1 MTVAC
6 ARCGLTLSGGR
17 LAMCPRCLLADDD
30 RDRPAAPP
38 GVELGEEIGRGGMG
52 RVFRGRQLRL
62 DRPVAV
68 KLLPPE
74 LADDASFQARFER
87 EARAL
92 ARLAHPNIVGVH
104 DFGTTEAGDS
114 YLVMELMHGGTVAAQ
129 IPMPFA
135 EAVRVARDVCA
146 GLAFAHAAGI
156 VHRDIKPEN
165 VLRAA
170 DGQVKIADFGIAR
183 LLDSE
188 AAGGPTR
195 PSLVLGPPPYMAPE
209 ARAGAPPDPRMDI
222 YAVGILLH
230 QLITGRLPD
239 EALGALPPELAAIVR
254 RAIAANPRDRWAS
267 AAELDDAL
275 AAASLR
281 LPVAAPARPTPTSGA
296 DLSPE
301 EQSWQRAVALVLAG
315 ATAVALY
322 ALLVSVTPRTL
333 DAGDTLP
340 FVTLGAEPRPG
351 GQLFTRARFETWPV
365 LAAATAFAVAL
376 AAYGLL
382 RRHWRRSGLDL
393 AMPDRSLPATNSL
406 LALAAAIVAL
416 FFFRLGLDRGG
427 HQRLSSYVPVLG
439 GLLELGVVYQ
449 LWMGVLEARRT
460 ARPLR
465 REPLLWLAVGLSLF
479 PPLIS
484 LARILTGQAP

>member
-1 MTVAC
+1 
-6 ARCGLTLSGGR
+6 
-17 LAMCPRCLLADDD
+17 MCPRCLLAEDD

-38 GVELGEEIGRGGMG
+38 GVELGEELGRGGMG

-62 DRPVAV
+62 DRAVAV

-74 LADDASFQARFER
+74 LADDTSFQARFER

-114 YLVMELMHGGTVAAQ
+114 YLVMELMEGGTVAAR
-129 IPMPFA
+129 IPMPLA
-135 EAVRVARDVCA
+135 EAVRVAREVCA

-165 VLRAA
+165 VLCAA
-170 DGQVKIADFGIAR
+170 DGQVKIGDFGIAR

-195 PSLVLGPPPYMAPE
+195 PSLVLGTPAYMAPE
-209 ARAGAPPDPRMDI
+209 ARAGAPPAPGMDI
-222 YAVGILLH
+222 YAVGVLLH
-230 QLITGRLPD
+230 QLVTGRLPD
-239 EALGALPPELAAIVR
+239 DALADLPPELAAIVR
-254 RAIAANPRDRWAS
+254 RAVAANPLDRWAS
-267 AAELDDAL
+267 AAELEEAL
-275 AAASLR
+275 AAASPR
-281 LPVAAPARPTPTSGA
+281 LPFAAAARPGATSRGE
-296 DLSPE
+296 LSAE

-333 DAGDTLP
+333 DARDTTLS

-351 GQLFTRARFETWPV
+351 GQIFTRARFETWPV

-382 RRHWRRSGLDL
+382 RRHWRRSGLEL
-393 AMPDRSLPATNSL
+393 AMPERSLPATRSL
-406 LALAAAIVAL
+406 LALAAAIIAL
-416 FFFRLGLDRGG
+416 FFFRLGLDRAG

-460 ARPLR
+460 ARPLG

-479 PPLIS
+479 PPLVS
-484 LARILTGQAP
+484 FARILTGQAP

>member
-1 MTVAC
+1 MGLAC

-17 LAMCPRCLLADDD
+17 LVACPRCLLADDQE
-30 RDRPAAPP
+30 RPAAPP
-38 GVELGEEIGRGGMG
+38 GVELGDEIGRGGMG

-74 LADDASFQARFER
+74 LAGDSTFQARFER

-92 ARLAHPNIVGVH
+92 ARLAHPNIVAVH
-104 DFGTTEAGDS
+104 DFGTTDAGDS
-114 YLVMELMHGGTVAAQ
+114 YLVMELVPSGTVATR
-129 IPMPFA
+129 IPMPAA
-135 EAVRVARDVCA
+135 EAVRVARQVCA

-165 VLRAA
+165 VLCAA

-183 LLDSE
+183 LLDSDG
-188 AAGGPTR
+188 AAGPTR
-195 PSLVLGPPPYMAPE
+195 PSLVLGTPAYMAPE
-209 ARAGAPPDPRMDI
+209 ARAGAPPDPRMDV
-222 YAVGILLH
+222 YALGVLLH

-239 EALGALPPELAAIVR
+239 DALGGLPPALVPIVR
-254 RAIAANPRDRWAS
+254 RSTAANPLDRWAS
-267 AAELDDAL
+267 ASELDDAL
-275 AAASLR
+275 AAASR
-281 LPVAAPARPTPTSGA
+281 LLVAATPARSA
-296 DLSPE
+296 AAASEDLPAE

-315 ATAVALY
+315 ATAIALY

-340 FVTLGAEPRPG
+340 FVTLGAEPLPG
-351 GQLFTRARFETWPV
+351 GRVFTRARFETWPV

-382 RRHWRRSGLDL
+382 RRHWRRAGLDL
-393 AMPDRSLPATNSL
+393 PMPERPLPASRSL
-406 LALAAAIVAL
+406 LALAGIVMAG
-416 FFFRLGLDRGG
+416 FFLRLGLDHAGL
-427 HQRLSSYVPVLG
+427 QRLSSYIPVLG
-439 GLLELGVVYQ
+439 GILELGMVYL

-465 REPLLWLAVGLSLF
+465 REPLLWLAVGLSLV
-479 PPLIS
+479 PPLVS
-484 LARILTGQAP
+484 FARILTGRAP